1 MADFGQLREALRD
14 ARAAAAVAE
23 AEAAAARERLARVD
37 AALKALSRVRGGEG
51 QGAAR
56 ERLLARRREAQAAL
70 EKAAAARSRT
80 AAGVLDA
87 TRAFAPFT
95 DPREGI
101 GRLDDRIPI
110 LMMPVRLETRFGPP
124 RGDGPDLSRELW
136 VRVYPDDC
144 SIDTFEASLTNGEVA
159 DARIYWATV
168 WAAAGAEAGERAA
181 WRGLVAGHGSGRS
194 EWIVGQYLPRGSKP
208 LKTAPEDVILAV
220 PAEDGD
226 LSAAEQ
232 AALATFWSAMWRA
245 DGDRLQAL
253 AARSVLAAAVGAERA
268 AALERDFAPVNLAEE
283 PPAPF
288 QRTDVDVGVSF
299 VLFPPEEDV
308 PTQRTGWSRAPRAEL
323 LPDRFVF
330 IGRTEGLEPVV
341 VMGGPVPSSL
351 ATGPDPYAPPA
362 EQLRPDGDGLFVPEA
377 MRWMTDFEEAVRV
390 GMGIRVPLSGAR
402 ARRGFDRVLV
412 LGVRLGSG
420 PLQAKAEL
428 EALLEHHRLGRSGF
442 GVVPQGTPTNNV
454 DTGPSGLTRV
464 DDPDTSF
471 DALFLG
477 EAGFPLES
485 DPAERR
491 DGQWLAELLGL
502 SPAAFQKVPGANGR
516 DQADARAMNEALW
529 PATLGYWMETMMQ
542 PVFDAGVV
550 DATRAFFAAH
560 VSGRGA
566 VPAVRIG
573 RQPYGILPTTALAR
587 LGWLRPKQA
596 GPVPGAAAGTAGA
609 PGDAF
614 LLGLLGVLRRMDGD
628 WAALAA
634 NVSAVGRGTD
644 PHRTLL
650 DVIGLHPGSAEL
662 SHRYAE
668 SVEQLWNETLFLDL
682 GAFGGQLLELPFL
695 SPTQALLARLGYA
708 GEGRP
713 EILSRVFRGHHEQL
727 KGPVVQAG
735 RPSDAPL
742 QAATTDGRSYLRWL
756 IDAARTSLGALYAQ
770 QGFAGDA
777 PPTALLYLLLRH
789 ALQLG
794 YHDGSVRAHV
804 AAGLLTSQGALAARK
819 DATFLHVT
827 EAQPGES
834 RYALLL
840 RPAQA
845 ITGSPTTSV
854 ADFLAARLGVLE
866 VTRPLARQLDALARL
881 EGASTARLDRAFRE
895 HVDLCTYRLD
905 AWLQGFVHL
914 QLERM
919 RGAGGRQGARAG
931 IHLGSYAWLEAL
943 RPDPGALQPVR
954 LPGDLA
960 EIFQRP
966 GDPPLQ
972 RDPQNQGF
980 IHAPSL
986 NHAVTAAV
994 LRNGYL
1000 SDASPENRKTL
1011 AVNLTSQR
1019 VRTALALLEGIR
1031 GGQSLGALLGYQL
1044 ERGLHDRHALAEVDQ
1059 FIYDLRKAFPLAGDR
1074 MASTRTGPEVPIEAV
1089 EARNVVDG
1097 LALAQHVQTT
1107 GDAHYPFG
1115 KDLPAATPAQAAA
1128 IDAEVQRLLDAQDA
1142 VADVALAEG
1151 VHQALLGNVERA
1163 AGAADAVSRGALPP
1177 QPEIVRTPA
1186 SGIGLTHRVGL
1197 QLEAAAD
1204 PAVSPVPGVPM
1215 TPRAQAEPAL
1225 DRWLA
1230 ARLPPLEEVGCL
1242 VTFWSAVSGAPETR
1256 QVTLRDL
1263 ALQPIDLVHMGAGD
1277 GTQAM
1282 GELDDRIVAFAEETF
1297 GPRPDVPVQIRYLER
1312 TTAPVSVFEALPL
1325 LRALRRLVTLARPLR
1340 ASDLALMNE
1349 ADEGTDGSPFVDR
1362 QRLVLARN
1370 ALVAARDA
1378 VAAVQVVIEP
1388 LLADQPARRADVVSG
1403 ADGWARDLSAALADA
1418 ALAGVPK
1425 AGWGFAQDFRRRTF
1439 AAVLAR
1445 TAERVVRWDARLAEF
1460 DALVAAYDALP
1471 ASAGDEERFALL
1483 QQAERRLSTTLTT
1496 PIPATPAALRALLP
1510 ARRAA
1515 FVARRD
1521 GLDAIRVTTRTSVS
1535 ALLAD
1540 VAALLPLDAFDSQ
1553 PLDYAEE
1560 EDQTIRFAED
1570 AVGVCRVV
1578 VAELERRLDA
1588 AATQVT
1594 AHDESGDP
1602 AERAAALVAA
1612 GKALFGEGFMV
1623 IPEFDLAAG
1632 QGDELTTAL
1641 AASASGDLFEY
1652 LRTTAQ
1658 VDFPVDTWLYGAARV
1673 REKLRTWEQVLH
1685 LSAAFGRAEPELT
1698 ALQLPALPDDRWLG
1712 LQFPPDLP
1720 LTVDRLL
1727 YTAHFA
1733 VPFDP
1738 AGRQCGLLLDEWG
1751 EVIPGPDV
1759 TTGIALHHDRPNQE
1773 APQAMLLV
1781 TPTDFREGWRWEDL
1795 VDALDETL
1803 ERARRR
1809 AVEPVHLEATPY
1821 AQLLPATVVASTVNQ
1836 LTIST
1841 VLAVNNGLTA
1851 LTAVSTGGAG

>member
-1 MADFGQLREALRD
+1 MAEFAQARDALRD
-14 ARAAAAVAE
+14 ARAAAAGAQE
-23 AEAAAARERLARVD
+23 EAAAARERLARID
-37 AALKALSRVRGGEG
+37 AALKALSRVRGRQG
-51 QGAAR
+51 QEEER
-56 ERLLARRREAQAAL
+56 ERLLAQRREAQAAI
-70 EKAAAARSRT
+70 ERAAGAKARTAAAA
-80 AAGVLDA
+80 LEA
-87 TRAFAPFT
+87 TRAFAEFT
-95 DPREGI
+95 DPRREL

-110 LMMPVRLETRFGPP
+110 LMLPVRLETRFGPL
-124 RGDGPDLSRELW
+124 RGDGPDASRELW

-144 SIDTFEASLTNGEVA
+144 SIDTFEATLTQSEVT
-159 DARIYWATV
+159 DARIHWASV

-181 WRGLVAGHGSGRS
+181 WRGLVAGHGSGRA
-194 EWIVGQYLPRGSKP
+194 EWIVGRYRPLGTKP
-208 LKTAPEDVILAV
+208 VKAAPEDVILAA
-220 PAEDGD
+220 PAEDGA

-232 AALATFWSAMWRA
+232 AALAAFWPAMWRA
-245 DGDRLQAL
+245 DGDRLQAQ
-253 AARSVLAAAVGAERA
+253 AARSALAAAVGAERGA
-268 AALERDFAPVNLAEE
+268 ELERDLAPVNLAEE

-288 QRTDVDVGVSF
+288 GRPDVDVALSL
-299 VLFPPEEDV
+299 VLFPREEDV

-341 VMGGPVPSSL
+341 VMGGPVPSPL
-351 ATGPDPYAPPA
+351 ATGPDPEAPPA

-390 GMGIRVPLSGAR
+390 GLGIRVPLSGPR

-420 PLQAKAEL
+420 PLQAKEEL

-454 DTGPSGLTRV
+454 DSGPSGLTRV
-464 DDPDTSF
+464 DDPDASF

-477 EAGFPLES
+477 EAGFPLET

-491 DGQWLAELLGL
+491 DGQWLAEHLGL
-502 SPAAFQKVPGANGR
+502 SPAAFQKVRGANGR
-516 DQADARAMNEALW
+516 DQVDARAMNEALW
-529 PATLGYWMETMMQ
+529 PATLGYWMESMMQ
-542 PVFDAGVV
+542 PVFDAAAV
-550 DATRAFFAAH
+550 DATRAFFTAY

-566 VPAVRIG
+566 VPAIRIG
-573 RQPYGILPTTALAR
+573 RQPYGILPATALSR
-587 LGWLRPKQA
+587 LGWLRPKP
-596 GPVPGAAAGTAGA
+596 GPLAVAAA
-609 PGDAF
+609 PSGDAF
-614 LLGLLGVLRRMDGD
+614 LLGLLEVLRRMDAD
-628 WAALAA
+628 WTALSAG
-634 NVSAVGRGTD
+634 VSAVGRGTD

-668 SVEQLWNETLFLDL
+668 SVEQLWNEALFLQL
-682 GAFGGQLLELPFL
+682 GAFGGQLAALPFL
-695 SPTQALLARLGYA
+695 STTQALLARLGYA
-708 GEGRP
+708 GEAP
-713 EILSRVFRGHHEQL
+713 ELLSRVFRGKHEQL
-727 KGPVVQAG
+727 EGPVVEAG

-756 IDAARTSLGALYAQ
+756 LDAARTSLDALYAQ
-770 QGFAGDA
+770 QGFQDGK
-777 PPTALLYLLLRH
+777 PPAALLYLLLRH

-804 AAGLLTSQGALAARK
+804 AAGLLTPQAALAARK
-819 DATFLHVT
+819 DQTFLHVK
-827 EAQPGES
+827 EAQPSES

-840 RPAQA
+840 RTAPE
-845 ITGSPTTSV
+845 ITGSPTTRI
-854 ADFLAARLGVLE
+854 ADHLTARLGLLE
-866 VTRPLARQLDALARL
+866 ATRPLARQLAALTRL

-905 AWLQGFVHL
+905 AWLQGFLHL

-919 RGAGGRQGARAG
+919 RGPGGRRGARLG
-931 IHLGSYAWLEAL
+931 IHLGAYAWLEEL
-943 RPDPGALQPVR
+943 RPEPGALQPVR
-954 LPGDLA
+954 LPDDLA
-960 EIFQRP
+960 RIFQRP

-1000 SDASPENRKTL
+1000 SDASPEDRKTL

-1019 VRTALALLEGIR
+1019 VRAALALLEGMR
-1031 GGQSLGALLGYQL
+1031 GGQGLGALLGYQL
-1044 ERGLHDRHALAEVDQ
+1044 ERGLHDRHGLAEVDQ
-1059 FIYDLRKAFPLAGDR
+1059 FIHDLRKAFPLAGDR

-1089 EARNVVDG
+1089 EARNVLDG

-1107 GDAHYPFG
+1107 GDVHYPFG
-1115 KDLPAATPAQAAA
+1115 KALPAVTPAQAAA

-1142 VADVALAEG
+1142 VADVMLAEG

-1177 QPEIVRTPA
+1177 QPEVVRTPA
-1186 SGIGLTHRVGL
+1186 TGIGLTHRVGL
-1197 QLEAAAD
+1197 HLEAGAD

-1230 ARLPPLEEVGCL
+1230 ARLPPLDQIGCL
-1242 VTFWSAVSGAPETR
+1242 VAFRSAATGAPETR

-1263 ALQPIDLVHMGAGD
+1263 ALQPIDLVHMSAGD
-1277 GTQAM
+1277 GSQAM
-1282 GELDDRIVAFAEETF
+1282 TELDDRVVAFAEESF
-1297 GPRPDVPVQIRYLER
+1297 GPRPDAPLQIRYLER
-1312 TTAPVSVFEALPL
+1312 STAPVSVFEALPL

-1340 ASDLALMNE
+1340 ASDLAMMNE
-1349 ADEGTDGSPFVDR
+1349 AGEETDASPFVDR
-1362 QRLVLARN
+1362 QRLILARN
-1370 ALVAARDA
+1370 ALVAARDE
-1378 VAAVQVVIEP
+1378 VAAIQAIVEP
-1388 LLADQPARRADVVSG
+1388 LLADQPARRADVVAG
-1403 ADGWARDLSAALADA
+1403 ADGWARGLSAALARA
-1418 ALAGVPK
+1418 ALAGVPR

-1460 DALVAAYDALP
+1460 DALVTEHDALP
-1471 ASAGDEERFALL
+1471 AAATDERRFGILHR
-1483 QQAERRLSTTLTT
+1483 AERRIATTLTT

-1521 GLDAIRVTTRTSVS
+1521 ALDAIRNTTRTSVS
-1535 ALLAD
+1535 ALLGD

-1560 EDQTIRFAED
+1560 EELALRFAED

-1578 VAELERRLDA
+1578 VAELERRLGQ
-1588 AATQVT
+1588 AATQIT
-1594 AHDESGDP
+1594 AHDDSADP
-1602 AERAAALVAA
+1602 ADRAAALAAA
-1612 GKALFGEGFMV
+1612 GKALLGEGFTV
-1623 IPEFDLAAG
+1623 IPEFGLAPG
-1632 QGDELTTAL
+1632 QGDELAAAL
-1641 AASASGDLFEY
+1641 AASRSGELFEY
-1652 LRTTAQ
+1652 LRATAR
-1658 VDFPVDTWLYGAARV
+1658 VDFPVDTWLYGVARV
-1673 REKLRTWEQVLH
+1673 RDRLRTWEQVLH

-1698 ALQLPALPDDRWLG
+1698 AIQLPALPGDRWLG
-1712 LQFPPDLP
+1712 LQLPPDLP
-1720 LTVDRLL
+1720 LGVDRLL
-1727 YTAHFA
+1727 YTAHLTA
-1733 VPFDP
+1733 APFDP
-1738 AGRQCGLLLDEWG
+1738 AARQCGLLLDEWG

-1803 ERARRR
+1803 DRTRRR

-1821 AQLLPATVVASTVNQ
+1821 AQLLPATMVAATVNQ

-1841 VLAVNNGLTA
+1841 VLAVNNGVVA
-1851 LTAVSTGGAG
+1851 LAAAPTGGQG